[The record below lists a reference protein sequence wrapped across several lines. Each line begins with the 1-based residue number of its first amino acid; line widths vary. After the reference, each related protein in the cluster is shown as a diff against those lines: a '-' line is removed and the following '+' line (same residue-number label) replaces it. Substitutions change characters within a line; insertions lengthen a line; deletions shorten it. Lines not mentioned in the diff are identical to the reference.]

1 MRAIMSDKSG
11 IMFDVSN
18 IIKMPF
24 NLKSSIDNY
33 LNILDID
40 FFLDNIS
47 EVKSILEFTTKIYIY
62 DSKNLNVFSGFLFER
77 TISDNYFV
85 KCKFYNEGY
94 YINKNEDTF
103 QFENK
108 NMKECI
114 IEIFER
120 FSIKY
125 SAVETPD
132 IMIDEIFFNRALGSV
147 ISDFVDRIA
156 KETGKDY
163 ILTINEKGEFYFG
176 KSNKQKY
183 IDGELE
189 SKEYFINKNNDIF
202 NPINKFLN
210 LNYTES
216 IGNMVTKVKMYQK
229 DGNDGVLGV
238 SELENKD
245 NLDNYGVI
253 QKTFSLEE
261 GETKDPKE
269 ILKNELEK
277 LSKIQKKLDLNIISD
292 LNLKAMD
299 IIKIRN
305 KDYYIDGDFYVLE
318 VDNNINSKDDYT
330 ASVKL
335 ELLEKKEV

>member
-1 MRAIMSDKSG
+1 
-11 IMFDVSN
+11 
-18 IIKMPF
+18 
-24 NLKSSIDNY
+24 
-33 LNILDID
+33 
-40 FFLDNIS
+40 
-47 EVKSILEFTTKIYIY
+47 
-62 DSKNLNVFSGFLFER
+62 
-77 TISDNYFV
+77 
-85 KCKFYNEGY
+85 
-94 YINKNEDTF
+94 
-103 QFENK
+103 
-108 NMKECI
+108 

-318 VDNNINSKDDYT
+318 VDNNINSKDDFT